1 MGIYVD
7 IEKNLPEFNLKVTFN
22 TNEEIIGLLGAS
34 GSGKSMTLR
43 CIAGL
48 ETPTKGRIVLN
59 DRVLY
64 DSDKKIN
71 IKANKRKVGFL
82 FQNYA
87 LFPHMTVVENIRL
100 GLKRFSKKEQEGKV
114 KEKIELMQLE
124 GLESK
129 FPNQL
134 SGGQQQRVALART
147 LAVEPEILLLDEPF
161 SAIDNHLK
169 SKLERQIIDSLLNY
183 KGNVIF
189 VSHNLEEIYRMCE
202 NLVVL
207 SKGKMSACGSKEKIF
222 SKPPTLSAAQL
233 TGCKN
238 ISRVRILD
246 KDYIEALD
254 WGCKLKIKDSI
265 KASVAYAGIRA
276 HHIHIGDFDG
286 EDNTFKGI
294 MDFVREGPF
303 TVTVYLKI
311 IEEETKYRSVSLQLE
326 LTKEEWIAIKDVPQ
340 PWNICIDREKLFLIE
355 DEK

>member
-7 IEKNLPEFNLKVTFN
+7 IEKNLPGFDLKVSFSTSG
-22 TNEEIIGLLGAS
+22 EITGLLGAS

-64 DSDKKIN
+64 DSEKKIN
-71 IKANKRKVGFL
+71 IRANKRKVGFL

-100 GLKRFSKKEQEGKV
+100 GLKRFSKKEQEIKV

-124 GLESK
+124 GLEDK

-134 SGGQQQRVALART
+134 SGGQQQRVALARA

-169 SKLERQIIDSLLNY
+169 SKLEKQIIDTLLNY

-202 NLVVL
+202 NLVVI
-207 SKGKMSACGSKEKIF
+207 SKGKMSACSSKEKIF

-238 ISRVRILD
+238 ISRVRILN
-246 KDYIEALD
+246 KNYIGALD
-254 WGCKLKIKDSI
+254 WGCKLKIRDSI
-265 KASVAYAGIRA
+265 KPSTSYVGIRA
-276 HHIHIGDFDG
+276 HHIDIGDFDS

-311 IEEETKYRSVSLQLE
+311 IGEETKCGSVSLQLE
-326 LTKEEWIAIKDVPQ
+326 ISREKWIAIKDIPQ
-340 PWNICIDREKLFLIE
+340 PWNIYIDEKKLFLIE